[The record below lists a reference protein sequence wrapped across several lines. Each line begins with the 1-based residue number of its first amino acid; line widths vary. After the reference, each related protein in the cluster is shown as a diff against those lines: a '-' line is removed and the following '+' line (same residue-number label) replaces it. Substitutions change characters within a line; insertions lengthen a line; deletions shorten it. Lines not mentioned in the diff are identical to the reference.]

1 MPQAEVFFL
10 SGLRTAIGDF
20 GGALKEQPPTT
31 LGAHVARAAIAE
43 AGLAPQDVEHAVFG
57 NVLHTEARD
66 MYVSRVIAVE
76 AGMPTS
82 APAMT
87 LNRLCGSGLQAII
100 SAAQM
105 IRLGDSPTV
114 LAGGVESMS
123 RSPYILPAAR
133 WGQKMGEAALV
144 DMMIG
149 VLSDPFG
156 NGHMGMTAE
165 NVSQRYRVSRED
177 QDAAAVESHRRAA
190 TAIDEGRFANQIVP
204 FEVTTRKG
212 TSSFATDEHVRTA
225 VSVADM
231 EKLRPAFKK
240 GGTVTAGNASGINDG
255 AAALVLA
262 DGETVKARDLAP
274 MARLVSYATA
284 GVDPSEMGMGPVP
297 AVRSA
302 LAKAGLA
309 IDDIDVIESNEAFTA
324 QSCAVAR
331 ALDFD
336 PAKGNPNGGAIA
348 LGHPIGATGAILAV
362 KAIHELRRIGGRYGL
377 VTMCIGGGQGI
388 AMVLERQ

>member
-1 MPQAEVFFL
+1 MSQAEVFFL

-31 LGAHVARAAIAE
+31 LGAHVARAAITE
-43 AGLAPQDVEHAVFG
+43 AGLEPEDLQHAVFG

-76 AGMPTS
+76 AGMPVS
-82 APAMT
+82 APALT

-105 IRLGDSPTV
+105 IRLGDSETA

-123 RSPYILPAAR
+123 RSPYVLPAAR
-133 WGQKMGEAALV
+133 WGQKMGEASVV
-144 DMMIG
+144 DMMTG

-156 NGHMGMTAE
+156 NGHMGVTAE
-165 NVSQRYRVSRED
+165 NVSQRYDVSRED

-190 TAIDEGRFANQIVP
+190 AAIAEGRFKSQIVP

-212 TSSFATDEHVRTA
+212 SVYFNTDEHVRTA

-231 EKLRPAFKK
+231 EKLRPAFKTN
-240 GGTVTAGNASGINDG
+240 GTVTAGNASGINDG

-262 DGETVKARDLAP
+262 DGETVKARDLKP

-297 AVRSA
+297 AVQAA
-302 LAKAGLA
+302 LAKAGLKLA
-309 IDDIDVIESNEAFTA
+309 DIDVIESNEAFAA

-331 ALDFD
+331 ALDLD
-336 PAKGNPNGGAIA
+336 PAKVNPNGGAIA
-348 LGHPIGATGAILAV
+348 LGHPIGATGAIISV
-362 KAIHELRRIGGRYGL
+362 KAIHELHRTGSRYAL

-388 AMVLERQ
+388 AMVIERQ

>member
-31 LGAHVARAAIAE
+31 LGAHVARAAITE
-43 AGLAPQDVEHAVFG
+43 AGLEPKDLQHAVFG

-76 AGMPTS
+76 AGMLVS
-82 APAMT
+82 APALT

-105 IRLGDSPTV
+105 IRLGDSATA

-123 RSPYILPAAR
+123 RSPYVLPAAR
-133 WGQKMGEAALV
+133 WGQKMGEASVV
-144 DMMIG
+144 DMMTG

-156 NGHMGMTAE
+156 NGHMGVTAE
-165 NVSQRYRVSRED
+165 NVSQRYDVSRED

-190 TAIDEGRFANQIVP
+190 AAIAEGRFKSQIVP

-212 TSSFATDEHVRTA
+212 SVSFITDEHVRTA

-231 EKLRPAFKK
+231 EKLRPAFKTN
-240 GGTVTAGNASGINDG
+240 GTVTAGNASGINDG

-262 DGETVKARDLAP
+262 DGETVKARDLKP

-297 AVRSA
+297 AVQAA
-302 LAKAGLA
+302 LAKAGLKLA
-309 IDDIDVIESNEAFTA
+309 DIDVIESNEAFAA

-331 ALDFD
+331 ALDLD
-336 PAKGNPNGGAIA
+336 PAKVNPNGGAIA
-348 LGHPIGATGAILAV
+348 LGHPIGATGAIISV
-362 KAIHELRRIGGRYGL
+362 KAIHELHRTGSRYAL

-388 AMVLERQ
+388 AMVIERQ